1 MANELYVLS
10 ALAKAQV
17 KASQQFGASETR
29 AVTPAVMGLA
39 LQNAAIS
46 IPAAEQARVHEK
58 RVVDI
63 TFFSKKAA
71 GSTTAKSI
79 NPTGTK
85 GSSNKV
91 NLVYVTHVESFS
103 VNAKLADNNV
113 YSEQEIFQ
121 NEYSQAWKALL
132 TRHNQS
138 ATDYILANR
147 CQLSAATQATAIAN
161 SGAGVWN
168 ETNYALEI
176 PQAKKNLRLSNAE
189 AFMKARLFDGQYDII
204 ADLSTEAEMRF
215 LMNQGAGNAQN
226 LAGQFGNSNIV
237 PSQVGIS
244 TIAEYVNGQ
253 FIILPKGGFAGI
265 CWNDQMNLRNTDK
278 GLAVGMFTTV
288 SDPFGYGCKAD
299 LMIKSALVDSS
310 ADTVSGSTQDI
321 IDTYEMSLT
330 IAYVLN
336 PLTATGDSVAHL
348 AAIVA

>member
-71 GSTTAKSI
+71 GSGTAKSI
-79 NPTGTK
+79 TPTGTK

-121 NEYSQAWKALL
+121 NEYAQAWQALL
-132 TRHNQS
+132 QRHNQS
-138 ATDYILANR
+138 AVDYIHANR
-147 CQLSAATQATAIAN
+147 CQLSAANLATPIAT
-161 SGAGVWN
+161 SGAGTWN
-168 ETNYALEI
+168 ETNFALEI
-176 PQAKKNLRLSNAE
+176 PVANEKRRLQKAE
-189 AFMKARLFDGQYDII
+189 AFMKARYFDAQFDVI
-204 ADLSTEAEMRF
+204 ADLATNAD
-215 LMNQGAGNAQN
+215 LQYLVNQGAGNAQN
-226 LAGQFGNSNIV
+226 TAFQFGNSMIT
-237 PSQVGIS
+237 PSQVPLNTAYDLGS
-244 TIAEYVNGQ
+244 M
-253 FIILPKGGFAGI
+253 IILPKGGFAGI

-288 SDPFGYGCKAD
+288 TDPFGYGCKAD

-336 PLTATGDSVAHL
+336 PLTYTGDAVAHEV
-348 AAIVA
+348 AIVA

>member
-39 LQNAAIS
+39 LQNASIS

-79 NPTGTK
+79 TPSGTK

-138 ATDYILANR
+138 AVDYIIANR
-147 CQLSAATQATAIAN
+147 CQLAASALATPIAN
-161 SGAGVWN
+161 SGAGTWN

-176 PQAKKNLRLSNAE
+176 PQAKKNLRLLAAE
-189 AFMKARLFDGQYDII
+189 SFMKARYFDGQYDVI
-204 ADLSTEAEMRF
+204 ADLATEAELKA
-215 LMNQGAGNAQN
+215 LMYQGANNGVNTN
-226 LAGQFGNSNIV
+226 FQFGNSNIV
-237 PSQVGIS
+237 ASQVGLTS
-244 TIAEYVNGQ
+244 VAEYANGQ
-253 FIILPKGGFAGI
+253 MLILPKGGFAGI

-336 PLTATGDSVAHL
+336 PLTTSGDAVAHL